1 MSTEIEAPRDDRES
15 NYMADKDFAH
25 ERALAEDE
33 WRTAAALARV
43 AQRAVEMTHSSE
55 GIRALSGELH
65 NLGNDNLHELEIAR
79 KIVEGNT
86 LSANVG
92 PKAAGDLAIGYGK
105 IAETYDKTA
114 NTAGDMAELERD
126 LNNTVEL

>member
-15 NYMADKDFAH
+15 NYMADKDLAH
-25 ERALAEDE
+25 ERALAENE

-43 AQRAVEMTHSSE
+43 AQRAVDMTHSSE
-55 GIRALSGELH
+55 GIRHLYDELLSLD
-65 NLGNDNLHELEIAR
+65 DNPHELEIAR

-92 PKAAGDLAIGYGK
+92 PEVAGDLARGYGE